1 MQDIV
6 FNYPNLDVRAAS
18 VSDLV
23 FDHQVASSS
32 SSSTVWG
39 TVRGVRLGE

>member
-1 MQDIV
+1 MQDVIS
-6 FNYPNLDVRAAS
+6 NYPNLDVRAAA

-32 SSSTVWG
+32 SSRSVWG
-39 TVRGVRLGE
+39 TVAGVRLG

>member
-1 MQDIV
+1 MQDLM

-23 FDHQVASSS
+23 FDHQMASSGPAS
-32 SSSTVWG
+32 SVWG
-39 TVRGVRLGE
+39 IVTGVRLG